1 MALFYKYAKLLNEI
15 GAAKQEGREEDAN
28 RLHKNWN
35 ELCETEPSQLKEAQE
50 QLLQYSQEVEKEIQ
64 KPKYGTENINGLMFS
79 LGLGSPEQLERYNQ
93 ALDAVIARTKS
104 LPSTKSLNNIVVPID
119 KLTTT
124 LFDFYELYN
133 SKGDGQLLFTGN
145 DAALMFAINFDEL
158 TDLTISKQFT
168 PYDKLIFEI
177 VGTFTK
183 NHFENNK
190 QGFPIISFTQIW
202 KSMGNKGRPA
212 SSDLKKIEKSINK
225 MRHADITINN
235 INVYSNEGD
244 NISEGKRT
252 KYPKVNYTA
261 RFLPADFIEFDFNG
275 SSTDKA
281 VIMDKVPILMKFAID
296 RKQITTINVSL
307 LEIDKSK
314 MRRTEQTY
322 VIQDYLIRR
331 ISEMKN
337 SKNKTS
343 NHIRFDTLIEK
354 CQIDTKRHPERVWD
368 KIIIFL
374 ANYKEQEWIKD
385 YKIVNDTIEIIF

>member
-15 GAAKQEGREEDAN
+15 GTAKHEGREEEAR
-28 RLHKNWN
+28 RLHKNWQ
-35 ELCETEPSQLKEAQE
+35 ELCEKEPEQLKEAQE

-64 KPKYGTENINGLMFS
+64 KPKYGEDNISGLMFS

-145 DAALMFAINFDEL
+145 EAALMFAINFDEL

-183 NHFENNK
+183 NHFETNK

-343 NHIRFDTLIEK
+343 NHIRFNTLIDK

-374 ANYKEQEWIKD
+374 SNYKEQEWIKD